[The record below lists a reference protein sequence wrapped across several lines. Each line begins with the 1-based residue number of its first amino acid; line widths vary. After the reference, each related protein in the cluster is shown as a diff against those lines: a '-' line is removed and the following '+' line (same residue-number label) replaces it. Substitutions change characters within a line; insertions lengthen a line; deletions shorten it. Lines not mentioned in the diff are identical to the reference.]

1 MMLRPVR
8 LFLCSGLIMLAL
20 DAVWLTLAVDRL
32 YRPNIGHLMRDD
44 GFLLSAAIAF
54 YLLYL
59 AGVLVLVQLPARHGF
74 DAAWRGAVFGL
85 CAYGTYDLTNQAT
98 LRDWSWLVTSVDLA
112 WGTVLT
118 SVVAATGHV
127 LAARWPGRQAT

>member
-1 MMLRPVR
+1 MI
-8 LFLCSGLIMLAL
+8 IM

-44 GFLLSAAIAF
+44 GFLVSAAIAF
-54 YLLYL
+54 YVLYL
-59 AGVLVLVQLPARHGF
+59 FGVLVLAQLPAGHWFG
-74 DAAWRGAVFGL
+74 AARRGAVFGL

-98 LRDWSWLVTSVDLA
+98 LRDWPWLVTSVDLA

-118 SVVAATGHV
+118 AVVAATGHA
-127 LAARWPGRQAT
+127 LEARWSSRQAT

>member
-1 MMLRPVR
+1 MTRWVR
-8 LFLCSGLIMLAL
+8 LFLVSGATMIIM

-44 GFLLSAAIAF
+44 GFLVSAAIAF
-54 YLLYL
+54 YVLYL
-59 AGVLVLVQLPARHGF
+59 FGVLVLAQLPAGHWFG
-74 DAAWRGAVFGL
+74 AARRGAVFGL

-98 LRDWSWLVTSVDLA
+98 LRDWPWLVTSVDLA

-118 SVVAATGHV
+118 AVVAATGHA
-127 LAARWPGRQAT
+127 LEARWSSRQAT

>member
-1 MMLRPVR
+1 MSRSVR
-8 LFLCSGLIMLAL
+8 LFLVSGATMIIM

-44 GFLLSAAIAF
+44 GFLVSAAIAF

-59 AGVLVLVQLPARHGF
+59 FGVLVLVQLPAGHWFG
-74 DAAWRGAVFGL
+74 AGWRGAVFGL

-98 LRDWSWLVTSVDLA
+98 LRDWPWLVTSVDLA

-118 SVVAATGHV
+118 AVVAATGHA
-127 LAARWPGRQAT
+127 LEARWSDRRGT